1 MPHARRKPA
10 KADVHAATPV
20 AQEAV
25 DYLRTQEKTDFA
37 DAVNVLIA
45 FATATTPQYGDP
57 ALSLHVPVDFRD
69 RVREQA
75 TAEGVNLQPIVLEGL
90 KGFLAGEWEPSD
102 PKVSPR
108 GTAGT
113 KANMSVRI
121 PRDLV
126 EQVDAMAEDF
136 ARERGWAMDPVHRLN
151 ARQVAIQALGRR
163 FGVELEKPERGW
175 ETDYQLVMDVPEAFR
190 EFVRQAEPTADRD
203 LSIVLRDAYARFLS
217 GEWVPGQPQ
226 QAPVGQSVDKVR
238 LTAQV
243 NRKVWEQVK
252 KAGADPEQIAARG
265 YRLVPTQVALA
276 AIVEAYDVP
285 ESLLYPWAE

>member
-1 MPHARRKPA
+1 MPHARKPA
-10 KADVHAATPV
+10 KADVHAAAPI
-20 AQEAV
+20 AQEAA
-25 DYLRTQEKTDFA
+25 DYLRTQEKADFA

-75 TAEGVNLQPIVLEGL
+75 KAEGVKNLQPIVLEDL

-108 GTAGT
+108 GSAGA
-113 KANMSVRI
+113 KASMSVRI
-121 PRDLV
+121 PKDLV

-136 ARERGWAMDPVHRLN
+136 ARERGWVMDPVHRLN
-151 ARQVAIQALGRR
+151 ARQIAIQALGRR
-163 FGVELEKPERGW
+163 FGVELEKPQRGW

-190 EFVRQAEPTADRD
+190 DFVRQAEPAADRD
-203 LSIVLRDAYARFLS
+203 LSIVLRDAYARFLN
-217 GEWVPGQPQ
+217 GEWVPDQPQ

-243 NRKVWEQVK
+243 NRHVWEQVK

-276 AIVEAYDVP
+276 AIVTAYDVP
-285 ESLLYPWAE
+285 EKLLYPWVE

>member
-1 MPHARRKPA
+1 MPHTHHRRPPGRRDKRRPEGHALPHARRKPA

-102 PKVSPR
+102 PKVSP

-121 PRDLV
+121 PPGPGR
-126 EQVDAMAEDF
+126 A
-136 ARERGWAMDPVHRLN
+136 
-151 ARQVAIQALGRR
+151 GRR
-163 FGVELEKPERGW
+163 DGGG
-175 ETDYQLVMDVPEAFR
+175 
-190 EFVRQAEPTADRD
+190 
-203 LSIVLRDAYARFLS
+203 LR
-217 GEWVPGQPQ
+217 P
-226 QAPVGQSVDKVR
+226 
-238 LTAQV
+238 
-243 NRKVWEQVK
+243 
-252 KAGADPEQIAARG
+252 
-265 YRLVPTQVALA
+265 
-276 AIVEAYDVP
+276 
-285 ESLLYPWAE
+285 